1 MSDEEELEDF
11 PPLGDDFV
19 TERLVNLVMLLTS
32 SRFGFTKAE
41 IAAKVKGY
49 SAESP
54 AAMERMFERDKR
66 ILAVNNIVVSE
77 PDGDEDYRY
86 KIVLKSA
93 VISDMQFSK
102 KEQEILRAAT
112 LAWENTSQKA
122 DAILLR
128 TKLETIGVQANNSN
142 NVAKFELPIDL
153 ETVFAALAERRILN
167 FDYRRPGQD
176 NTTKRSLEIWGVA
189 VRSGSWF
196 IYGKDRLRDAV
207 RIFNLF
213 RVTSG
218 FTISG
223 EQNSYE
229 IETVDLEKLLDPSN
243 RDDFSYEVE
252 IALDSGRGEYWRDL
266 AGLDESDSKAQTI
279 KVVLNNPAEQI
290 PRLASDAPGVVVKS
304 PQDIVDIVANLVWGR
319 NE

>member
-1 MSDEEELEDF
+1 MPNEEEFEEF

-32 SRFGFTKAE
+32 SRFGFTKSE
-41 IAAKVKGY
+41 IAARVPGY
-49 SAESP
+49 STESP

-86 KIVLKSA
+86 RIVLNTA
-93 VISDMQFSK
+93 TLPEMTFSTQ
-102 KEQEILRAAT
+102 EQAILRAAT
-112 LAWENTSQKA
+112 LAWDNTSQKA

-128 TKLETIGVQANNSN
+128 TKLETIGVNSDYTNNF
-142 NVAKFELPIDL
+142 AKFELPIDL
-153 ETVFAALAERRILN
+153 ETVFSALSERRVLN
-167 FDYRRPGQD
+167 FDYRRPGQED
-176 NTTKRSLEIWGVA
+176 TTKRSLEIWGVA

-196 IYGKDRLRDAV
+196 IYGKDRIRDAV

-213 RVTSG
+213 RVSSG

-229 IETVDLEKLLDPSN
+229 IEEIDLDKLLDPSN

-252 IALDSGRGEYWRDL
+252 IFLEAGKGEYWRDL
-266 AGLDESDSKAQTI
+266 AQLDESISKSCTI
-279 KVVLNNPAEQI
+279 KLKLTNPSEQI
-290 PRLASDAPGVVVKS
+290 SRLAADAPGVVVIS
-304 PQDIVDIVANLVWGR
+304 PKDVVQIVSDLVWGK